1 METSGFSLTAV
12 AAILFYVI
20 VTLLTAGRIR
30 GSSFAPCQR
39 RELILSLAA
48 AAALFHAVV
57 LSQDL
62 PVNGGLDLN
71 FFHALSLNAW
81 AMVVVMMLVAIGRPV
96 ETLGVVLY
104 PLAAITLALEVV
116 YPAKPIL
123 ITGES
128 WQLGLHIA
136 LAVLAFSVLSLA
148 AVHAILLAVQNREL
162 HERVGG
168 NLLTVL
174 PPLQQMEALL
184 FQMIGFGFF
193 LLTLALATG
202 LMFVEN
208 LFAQHLIHKTVL
220 SMLGWLVFGTLL
232 WGRWRHGWRGKTA
245 VRWTLG
251 AMFLLLLAYFGT
263 KLVLELI
270 LHRVGKT

>member
-1 METSGFSLTAV
+1 METTGLSLTAV
-12 AAILFYVI
+12 AAILLYVI

-30 GSSFAPCQR
+30 GSTFAPCER
-39 RELILSLAA
+39 RELILALAA
-48 AAALFHAVV
+48 IAVLFHSVV
-57 LSQDL
+57 LWRDIA
-62 PVNGGLDLN
+62 VNGGFDLN

-81 AMVVVMMLVAIGRPV
+81 IMVVAMILVAVRRPV

-104 PLAAITLALEVV
+104 PLAAITLALEVL
-116 YPAKPIL
+116 YPAKPVL

-128 WQLGLHIA
+128 WQLSLHIA

-148 AVHAILLAVQNREL
+148 AVHALLLAVQNREL
-162 HERVGG
+162 HERVSGH
-168 NLLTVL
+168 LLTVL
-174 PPLQQMEALL
+174 PPLQRMETLL

-193 LLTLALATG
+193 LLTLAVATG

-208 LFAQHLIHKTVL
+208 LFDQHLIHKTIL
-220 SMLGWLVFGTLL
+220 SMLGWVVFGTLL
-232 WGRWRHGWRGKTA
+232 WGRWQYGWRGKTA

-270 LHRVGKT
+270 LQRVGDA

>member
-1 METSGFSLTAV
+1 METTALSLTAV
-12 AAILFYVI
+12 AAILLYVI
-20 VTLLTAGRIR
+20 VTLLTAGLIR
-30 GSSFAPCQR
+30 GSTFALCQR
-39 RELILSLAA
+39 RELILALAA
-48 AAALFHAVV
+48 VAVLFHAMV
-57 LSQDL
+57 LWRDIA
-62 PVNGGLDLN
+62 VNGGFDLN

-81 AMVVVMMLVAIGRPV
+81 VMVLAMILVAIRRPV

-104 PLAAITLALEVV
+104 PLAAITLGLEVI
-116 YPAKPIL
+116 YPAKPVL

-128 WQLGLHIA
+128 WQLSLHIA

-162 HERVGG
+162 HERAGG
-168 NLLTVL
+168 HLLTVL
-174 PPLQQMEALL
+174 PPLQRMETLL
-184 FQMIGFGFF
+184 FQMIAFGFF
-193 LLTLALATG
+193 LLTLAVATG

-208 LFAQHLIHKTVL
+208 LFDQHLIHKTVL
-220 SMLGWLVFGTLL
+220 ALVAWVVFGVLL
-232 WGRWRHGWRGKTA
+232 WGRWRYGWRGKTA

-270 LHRVGKT
+270 LQRVGSA

>member
-30 GSSFAPCQR
+30 GSRFAPCQR

>member
-1 METSGFSLTAV
+1 METSALNLTAV

-30 GSSFAPCQR
+30 GSSFEPCQR

-48 AAALFHAVV
+48 VAVLFHAVV
-57 LSQDL
+57 LWQD
-62 PVNGGLDLN
+62 VVFDGGFDLN

-81 AMVVVMMLVAIGRPV
+81 AMVVAMMLMATRRPV

-104 PLAAITLALEVV
+104 PLAAIMLLLEVV
-116 YPAKPIL
+116 YPAKPVL

-148 AVHAILLAVQNREL
+148 AVHAVLLAVQNREL

-168 NLLTVL
+168 HLLTVL
-174 PPLQQMEALL
+174 PPLQRMETLL

-208 LFAQHLIHKTVL
+208 LFDQHLIHKTVL

-232 WGRWRHGWRGKTA
+232 WGRWRFGWRGKTA

-251 AMFLLLLAYFGT
+251 AMSLLLLAYLGT

-270 LHRVGKT
+270 LQRVGSA

>member
-1 METSGFSLTAV
+1 METSALSLTAV
-12 AAILFYVI
+12 AAILLYAI

-30 GSSFAPCQR
+30 GSTFVPCQR

-48 AAALFHAVV
+48 VAVLFHAAV
-57 LSQDL
+57 LWRDIS
-62 PVNGGLDLN
+62 VNGGFDLN

-81 AMVVVMMLVAIGRPV
+81 IMVVAMILVATRRPV

-104 PLAAITLALEVV
+104 PLATITLALEAL
-116 YPAKPIL
+116 YPAKPVL

-148 AVHAILLAVQNREL
+148 TVHALLLAVQNREL

-168 NLLTVL
+168 HLLTVL
-174 PPLQQMEALL
+174 PPLQRMETLL
-184 FQMIGFGFF
+184 FQMISFGFF
-193 LLTLALATG
+193 LLTLAVATG
-202 LMFVEN
+202 IMFVDN
-208 LFAQHLIHKTVL
+208 LFDQHLIHKTIL
-220 SMLGWLVFGTLL
+220 SMLGWVVFGTLL
-232 WGRWRHGWRGKTA
+232 WGRWRYGWRGKTA

-270 LHRVGKT
+270 LHRVGSP